1 MPLLERIAPVAIAL
15 IALAVLGLI
24 DLMSELGRLSTRL
37 EFDVKFQQRWVTYF
51 DALRQGQQPAAADY
65 TWLAMNQP
73 RMSAEL
79 GPADRIDYRAPF
91 AQYIVSNYPAL
102 MNTLAAARSGRGAH
116 PDMVA
121 LVDHLLIAKGGVLQQ
136 RHNSIAPKLKNPVYL
151 VGRGL
156 RLVVSFPL
164 LLLSWSGLLPAGHL
178 EGARN
183 SLLFR
188 LIQFLAA
195 TILVAA
201 GVVTVVIGWSAFVTQ
216 LKAWFPWIP

>member
-1 MPLLERIAPVAIAL
+1 MPWVERIAPVAIGLLAL
-15 IALAVLGLI
+15 GALGLI
-24 DLMSELGRLSTRL
+24 DLISELGRLTTRL
-37 EFDVKFQQRWVTYF
+37 QFVVEFQQRWVTYF
-51 DALRQGQQPAAADY
+51 QMLAQGQPAAGDY

-73 RMSAEL
+73 RMSSEL
-79 GPADRIDYRAPF
+79 GPADLIDYRAPF

-121 LVDHLLIAKGGVLQQ
+121 LVDQLLISKGGVI
-136 RHNSIAPKLKNPVYL
+136 RHRHSSIAPKLRNPVYL

-164 LLLSWSGLLPAGHL
+164 LLLSWSGLLPAGGL

-188 LIQFLAA
+188 LIQFVAA
-195 TILVAA
+195 TILVVA
-201 GVVTVVIGWSAFVTQ
+201 GIVTVVIGWSAFVTQ

>member
-1 MPLLERIAPVAIAL
+1 MERIAPVAVGL
-15 IALAVLGLI
+15 LALAVLGLI
-24 DLMSELGRLSTRL
+24 DLVSELRRLSTRL
-37 EFDVKFQQRWVTYF
+37 QFVVEFQQRWVTYF
-51 DALRQGQQPAAADY
+51 QALQQEQHPAATEY

-79 GPADRIDYRAPF
+79 GPADLIDYRAPF

-102 MNTLAAARSGRGAH
+102 MNTLTAARSGRGAH

-121 LVDHLLIAKGGVLQQ
+121 LVDHLLIAKGGVLRD
-136 RHNSIAPKLKNPVYL
+136 RHNSVAPKLTNPVYL

-164 LLLSWSGLLPAGHL
+164 LLLSWSGVLPAGGL

-188 LIQFLAA
+188 VIQFVAA
-195 TILVAA
+195 MILVVA

-216 LKAWFPWIP
+216 LRGWFPWIP